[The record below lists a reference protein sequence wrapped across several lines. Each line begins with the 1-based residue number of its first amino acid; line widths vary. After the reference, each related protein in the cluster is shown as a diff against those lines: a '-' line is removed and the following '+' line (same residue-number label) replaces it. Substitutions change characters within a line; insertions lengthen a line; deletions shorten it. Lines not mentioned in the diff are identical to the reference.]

1 MSKQVTDRS
10 PKSKQTFS
18 HLLPVAGH
26 VDRLGFVNVTDIYL
40 RRLSLHPVIMGT
52 TWIANSTDTFIKNIQ
67 HQYLF
72 IYLFYLQKVSLL

>member
-18 HLLPVAGH
+18 HLLLVAGH

-52 TWIANSTDTFIKNIQ
+52 T
-67 HQYLF
+67 
-72 IYLFYLQKVSLL
+72 